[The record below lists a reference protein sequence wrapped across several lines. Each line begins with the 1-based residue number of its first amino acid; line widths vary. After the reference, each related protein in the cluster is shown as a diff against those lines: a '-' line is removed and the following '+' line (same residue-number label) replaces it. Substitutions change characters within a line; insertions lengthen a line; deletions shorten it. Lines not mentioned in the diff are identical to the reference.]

1 MTPEQIHD
9 SSSLRSPL
17 SPPEGPINFARSIFW
32 NECELRAGW
41 RFLIYLLF
49 VVLFT
54 MAGTFLATALHFP
67 QIDRTGITATSMLV
81 HECVRVITTFA
92 AAAIMGILE
101 ARPFGGYGLPHA
113 AAFGARFWQGAAWG
127 IAMIAVIIFLI
138 GAFGG
143 FSFGDLALRGSVLWG
158 YAVLWAVVF
167 LFVGFFEEFL
177 FRGYAQFTLADGI
190 GFWPAAIFLSALF
203 GAIHLANGGENW
215 RGALSV
221 MFIGLIFAFALRRT
235 GNLWFVVGLHAAFD
249 LGETFLFSVPDSGM
263 RFEGHLSNA
272 TLTGSH
278 WITGGSVG
286 PEGSLFSFLTMGCVA
301 LFIHFAFPARKTAL
315 STNETP
321 TPFLDHQ
328 I

>member
-32 NECELRAGW
+32 NECELRAGC

-177 FRGYAQFTLADGI
+177 FRGYAQFTLTTGI
-190 GFWPAAIFLSALF
+190 GFWPAAIALSGGF
-203 GAIHLANGGENW
+203 GAVHLFNRGEDKI
-215 RGALSV
+215 GALSV
-221 MFIGLIFAFALRRT
+221 FVIGMFFCL
-235 GNLWFVVGLHAAFD
+235 
-249 LGETFLFSVPDSGM
+249 
-263 RFEGHLSNA
+263 
-272 TLTGSH
+272 
-278 WITGGSVG
+278 
-286 PEGSLFSFLTMGCVA
+286 
-301 LFIHFAFPARKTAL
+301 
-315 STNETP
+315 
-321 TPFLDHQ
+321 
-328 I
+328 

>member
-17 SPPEGPINFARSIFW
+17 SPPEGPITFARSIFW

-54 MAGTFLATALHFP
+54 LAGTFLVMALHFP
-67 QIDRTGITATSMLV
+67 QIDRTGFTATSMLV
-81 HECVRVITTFA
+81 HECVGVIATFA
-92 AAAIMGILE
+92 AAAIMGMLE
-101 ARPFGGYGLPHA
+101 ARPFGVYGLPHA

-138 GAFGG
+138 RAFGG

-158 YAVLWAVVF
+158 YAVLWAVAF

-177 FRGYAQFTLADGI
+177 FRGYAQFTLTTGI
-190 GFWPAAIFLSALF
+190 GFWPTAIALSGGF
-203 GAIHLANGGENW
+203 GAVHLFNRGEDKI
-215 RGALSV
+215 GALSV
-221 MFIGLIFAFALRRT
+221 FVIGMFFCLTLRRT
-235 GNLWFVVGLHAAFD
+235 GTLWFAVGLHAAFD
-249 LGETFLFSVPDSGM
+249 WGETFLFSVPDSGLVAP
-263 RFEGHLSNA
+263 GHMLNSSLQGPA
-272 TLTGSH
+272 WLTGG
-278 WITGGSVG
+278 TVG
-286 PEGSLFSFLTMGCVA
+286 PEGSVMAFVVVA
-301 LFIHFAFPARKTAL
+301 LAAVLFAIVYPGGTGFNMSGLPNAEKNN
-315 STNETP
+315 S
-321 TPFLDHQ
+321 